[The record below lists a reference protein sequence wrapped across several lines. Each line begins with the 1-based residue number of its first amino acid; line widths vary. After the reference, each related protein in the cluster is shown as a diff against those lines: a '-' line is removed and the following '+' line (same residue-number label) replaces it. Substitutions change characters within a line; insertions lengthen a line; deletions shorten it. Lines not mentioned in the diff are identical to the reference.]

1 MLTKLTV
8 IILTIYTY
16 IKSFCCKPK
25 VNTVL
30 YVSYRA
36 SQVARVI
43 KNPPASAGDIRDR
56 TQVWSLGREDPLE
69 EGMAFKY
76 SCLENPMEGGAWR
89 AVVHRVK
96 KSQDTTEATRHT
108 CVHLVAYHDV
118 KGFQNEIFF
127 PKYKVR

>member
-1 MLTKLTV
+1 MEYLKVVESINPKSSHHEGKYFFFFYIYMRELMLTKLTV

-56 TQVWSLGREDPLE
+56 TQV
-69 EGMAFKY
+69 
-76 SCLENPMEGGAWR
+76 
-89 AVVHRVK
+89 
-96 KSQDTTEATRHT
+96 
-108 CVHLVAYHDV
+108 
-118 KGFQNEIFF
+118 
-127 PKYKVR
+127 